1 MIALLKYLGLAVIA
15 ALVICFLLFVGATL
29 VAIMVMVAEGEMAEK
44 VEDKKEELTDGD
56 NEA

>member
-1 MIALLKYLGLAVIA
+1 MIALLKYLGLVVIA

-56 NEA
+56 DEA